1 MRLFV
6 RNLQATLFTPNLDL
20 SNKIVL
26 AHQLTNDTGRLFDG
40 DPVILPL
47 PSDAPDEIPRII
59 LKSKD
64 DSYSMNIGPT
74 RFDFYYNE
82 KEIQDG
88 LPTKEILSIKKSY
101 LENAKSVVKSIK
113 EATGA
118 KIVRLGFVPTLQTK
132 ITTSASRF
140 ISVSYL
146 KQGRVTKDIY
156 DMNLGVL
163 KREKIGKRDVNI
175 WFRINPYRKID
186 DPLDD
191 KLLTIQF
198 DINTL
203 PEQPLDLNTVEII
216 DFFEQAILY
225 LESNLG
231 LYIKD

>member
-26 AHQLTNDTGRLFDG
+26 AHQLINDTKGLFDG
-40 DPVILPL
+40 DPVILPF
-47 PSDAPDEIPRII
+47 PSDAPNEIPRII
-59 LKSKD
+59 LKSKN
-64 DSYSMNIGPT
+64 DSYSMNIGPI
-74 RFDFYYNE
+74 RFDFYYNG
-82 KEIQDG
+82 EIKDG
-88 LPTKEILSIKKSY
+88 LPTKGISIIKRPY
-101 LENAKSVVKSIK
+101 LDNIKSVVESVKK
-113 EATGA
+113 TTGV
-118 KIVRLGFVPTLQTK
+118 KIARLGFVPTLQTK

-140 ISVSYL
+140 ISGSYL

-163 KREKIGKRDVNI
+163 KRDKIGKRDINV

-191 KLLTIQF
+191 KLLSIQF

-231 LYIKD
+231 FYIKD